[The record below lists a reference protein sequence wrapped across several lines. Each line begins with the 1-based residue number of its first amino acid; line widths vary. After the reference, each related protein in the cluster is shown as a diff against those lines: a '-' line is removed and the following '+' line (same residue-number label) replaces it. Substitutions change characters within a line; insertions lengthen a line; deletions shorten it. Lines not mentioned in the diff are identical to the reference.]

1 MTYAEVT
8 TSESNLYLIDW
19 DLVDQ
24 VIHHSAYIQSINENA
39 KLITEKEGF
48 GMPETYEYDIDI
60 ERARSAAAA
69 AVVADTARRGQ
80 WRPQDIFYQQSRL
93 PTRLDVES
101 LRLWLVSTEKA
112 GRDAH
117 DEYFAKQQK
126 ATHLSMTNINNRAA
140 AFETAANVAKITRN
154 LSTDFLLISAGALT
168 GGAALAV
175 GGAGS
180 LIKGVGTYQDTHNIG
195 AAVVDASFSFLSVLI
210 PGPKSAASV
219 LEKRLLIFVKAKTTA
234 VGTFSVG
241 LVEGKS
247 VKESALSAV
256 VDVVLDVGGEKATG
270 KLLGKKMEK
279 LLEEAV
285 GHTAIPIGVAVK
297 LTGAAA
303 SKQTAKFGADKGVEK
318 IVELRKSEAA
328 EGAGGLI
335 GGIAVSHPSLA
346 RAAVLGPDAFT
357 WPT

>member
-1 MTYAEVT
+1 MPYTEVT
-8 TSESNLYLIDW
+8 TSERNLYLIDW

-60 ERARSAAAA
+60 DKARSAAAA

-80 WRPQDIFYQQSRL
+80 WRPQDVFYQQSRL

-101 LRLWLVSTEKA
+101 LRLWLISTEKA
-112 GRDAH
+112 GRDAN
-117 DEYFAKQQK
+117 DAYLAKQHK
-126 ATHLSMTNINNRAA
+126 ATQSSMKNINDRAST
-140 AFETAANVAKITRN
+140 FETAANVAKITRN

-180 LIKGVGTYQDTHNIG
+180 LIKGVGTYEDTHNVG
-195 AAVVDASFSFLSVLI
+195 AAVLDASFSFLSVLI
-210 PGPKSAASV
+210 PSPKGATSA

-241 LVEGKS
+241 LIEGKS
-247 VKESALSAV
+247 VKESALSAA
-256 VDVVLDVGGEKATG
+256 VDVVLDVGGEKATS
-270 KLLGKKMEK
+270 KLFGEKMEK
-279 LLEEAV
+279 LLEHALRNTAV
-285 GHTAIPIGVAVK
+285 PIGVAVK

-318 IVELRKSEAA
+318 IVELGKSEAA
-328 EGAGGLI
+328 EGADRLI

-346 RAAVLGPDAFT
+346 RGAILGPDAFT
-357 WPT
+357 WPS